1 MHTAASSLQVRLA
14 IFGWLALLPLA
25 VHAHEVIGVSFGL
38 VAGFAHPLG
47 GIDHVLAMVAVGLWA
62 AQLGRP
68 AFWLVPAGF
77 VVSVAL
83 GGLVGMLAA
92 GVPWAEQVIVLSL
105 LALGMVVAAAVRIPL
120 LGAMLLVAFF
130 GLFHG
135 HAHTTEMPAD
145 VSGLSYGLGFLLA
158 SMMLNAVGMSAG
170 LVMQRLDR
178 NLFMRIIGTAIAL
191 YGASLAA

>member
-1 MHTAASSLQVRLA
+1 MHTAAGNLQVRLA
-14 IFGWLALLPLA
+14 ILGWLALLPLA
-25 VHAHEVIGVSFGL
+25 VHAHEVTGVGFGL

-77 VVSVAL
+77 VFSVAV
-83 GGLVGMLAA
+83 GGLIGTLATA
-92 GVPWAEQVIVLSL
+92 VPWVEQVIVLSV
-105 LALGMVVAAAVRIPL
+105 LALGMVVAAGARIPL
-120 LGAMLLVAFF
+120 VGALLLVAFF

-158 SMMLNAVGMSAG
+158 SLVLNVVGMSAG
-170 LVMQRLDR
+170 LIIQRVGR
-178 NLFMRIIGTAIAL
+178 NLFMRIIGSAIAL
-191 YGASLAA
+191 YGALLAA